1 MPVQRILVVGESK
14 SGKTALI
21 DSLLGYNLLPINTP
35 TKRIVDIKV
44 VHSLE
49 VQSPSIEF
57 GEGNDAKS
65 FTNVSEAKK
74 YLAQLQNETTE
85 QDMGSRIR
93 MTITSNQ
100 SPDMMIIDT
109 TPVDDQNPQSIEAV
123 KRMMSDSSCIIL
135 LVMNA
140 KVLNDKASTVKN
152 KWFEIVKKAD
162 YDLSRTICV
171 FTQCDSLPGSY
182 NYNAM
187 KYFLR
192 DKNDQLNLKMGFVCC
207 RCNLSQ
213 SNYSPA
219 DVSHLEHE
227 YFSTHKVFQ
236 FISTNDFFTLD
247 TLAEKITKYISETF
261 QFKKN
266 MIHLYQQLNE
276 RKKINEKELA
286 KYGNDFLEDSD
297 ENKSINILLLFS
309 AFCNILSRGFNGK
322 SDVDSDNQVNGK
334 LKSLTSGFLT
344 NYLDHL
350 PSTTAKNDEIITII
364 QRTEGAEIGGFPS
377 GDVVFSILDSSVE
390 NLRIEI
396 KDFLDNVY
404 ALINDFVKQVIIR
417 VFGRFPK
424 MLNQLEE
431 LILGF
436 LEQQFS
442 KTKMIVLNI
451 AEMNFNY
458 LYIDEKSES
467 FQKLLKDT
475 LLRNLT
481 GIKKNQPGQ
490 QNQNNTQGQQQ
501 RGNTNNQN
509 NEFNPSFLKDESD
522 INFLK
527 HTKDKESCYKSLAEY
542 VKSLVDYVYQEIL
555 KNLREYVP
563 KSINYFFVDSLKNDL
578 GNYLSA
584 AFSKN
589 QEMADNL
596 EEDKDVTEKRNYYLQ
611 ANEVLKLI
619 TKQIQDDESLLR
631 ILQGDSFKSIDN
643 VVQAQMKTPVVPQQP
658 KPENKQNAQQKE
670 PEKTGFLS
678 NIFGAGKSQQS
689 QPQQQQSN
697 QNANANKPQQ
707 QSQPQQ
713 QQQQTQQ
720 KTTASN
726 FFGFFGNKAQQN
738 KPAQQQQQPN
748 TQSNTTQQ
756 QQQQQPSKGMDV
768 NFKFDPSTNQVKD
781 INVKA
786 NIDAETAKKFY
797 ENNKEHLPTGAQVLS
812 GLKTVGNFFGKVAS
826 DMTKDSGNS
835 NQPKKDPLSSLFG
848 TGPKKSDGNAGKGK

>member
-35 TKRIVDIKV
+35 NKRTVDIKV

-49 VQSPSIEF
+49 VSSPSIEF
-57 GEGNDAKS
+57 GDGQDAKS

-74 YLAQLQNETTE
+74 YLAQLQNETPAQE
-85 QDMGSRIR
+85 VGGRIR
-93 MTITSNQ
+93 MTVTSNQ

-109 TPVDDQNPQSIEAV
+109 IPADDQNPQSIETV
-123 KRMMSDSSCIIL
+123 KRLMSDSTCLIL
-135 LVMNA
+135 LVINA
-140 KVLNDKASTVKN
+140 KVLNDKANVVKN
-152 KWFEIVKKAD
+152 KWFELVKKAD

-192 DKNDQLNLKMGFVCC
+192 DKNEQLNLKLGFVCC

-247 TLAEKITKYISETF
+247 TVAEKITKYISETF

-266 MIHLYQQLNE
+266 MIQLYQQLIE
-276 RKKINEKELA
+276 RKKINDKELA
-286 KYGNDFLEDSD
+286 KYGNDFVEYSD

-309 AFCNILSRGFNGK
+309 AFCNILSKGFNGK
-322 SDVDSDNQVNGK
+322 SEIDSDNQVNGT

-344 NYLDHL
+344 KYLEHL
-350 PSTTAKNDEIITII
+350 PSTTAKNEEIITII
-364 QRTEGAEIGGFPS
+364 QRTEGSELGGFPS

-390 NLRIEI
+390 DLRVEI
-396 KDFLDNVY
+396 KEFLDNVY
-404 ALINDFVKQVIIR
+404 SAINEFVKQVIIR
-417 VFGRFPK
+417 IFGRFPK

-436 LEQQFS
+436 LEKQFS

-467 FQKLLKDT
+467 FQKLLKET
-475 LLRNLT
+475 LLRNIT

-490 QNQNNTQGQQQ
+490 ANQNNPQGQQQ
-501 RGNTNNQN
+501 RGNANNNKN
-509 NEFNPSFLKDESD
+509 NEYNPAFLKDEAE
-522 INFLK
+522 IGFHK
-527 HTKDKESCYKSLAEY
+527 AMKDKNSCYKSLAEY

-555 KNLREYVP
+555 KNLREYIP

-578 GNYLSA
+578 GNYLSTS
-584 AFSKN
+584 FSKN
-589 QEMADNL
+589 QEMAENL

-611 ANEVLKLI
+611 ANEVLKRI
-619 TKQIQDDESLLR
+619 TKQIHDDESLMR
-631 ILQGDSFKSIDN
+631 IIQGDSFKAIDN
-643 VVQAQMKTPVVPQQP
+643 VVQAQMKTPVVPQQQ
-658 KPENKQNAQQKE
+658 KPDNKQNAQQKE

-678 NIFGAGKSQQS
+678 NIGINNIFGAVKQQ
-689 QPQQQQSN
+689 QPQQQQ

-707 QSQPQQ
+707 QPQ

-720 KTTASN
+720 KSSTSN
-726 FFGFFGNKAQQN
+726 FFGFFGNKNQQN
-738 KPAQQQQQPN
+738 KPAQQQPT
-748 TQSNTTQQ
+748 TQSTTQQ
-756 QQQQQPSKGMDV
+756 QQPQKGGMDV

-786 NIDAETAKKFY
+786 NIDAETAKKIY
-797 ENNKEHLPTGAQVLS
+797 ENNKEYLPTGAQVRS
-812 GLKTVGNFFGKVAS
+812 GLKAVGNFFGQVAS
-826 DMTKDSGNS
+826 NMAKDSGNS
-835 NQPKKDPLSSLFG
+835 DQPKKDPLSSLFG
-848 TGPKKSDGNAGKGK
+848 TGAKKSDGGSGKGKGMF